1 MDNIDDIDVHEEGH
15 DDIRD
20 EDIQETDIQDTDMND
35 SDIEGDDIEDADL
48 APTGP
53 RPAKIAIVG
62 RPNVGKST
70 IFNRLAGKKL
80 AIVNDTPGVTRD
92 RRETSGSMRGQ
103 PTIFIDTAGFEDA
116 KGDKLE
122 ARMRAQT
129 EIAVL
134 EADVCLF
141 VYDARIGVTSLDRI
155 FAQFVRKSGKPVV
168 LVANKCES
176 RASDVGATEGY
187 SLGLGD
193 PIEVAAEHNIGF
205 VDLDDAIDLALR
217 EVDLSPVLDNI
228 DRTDAP
234 VRIAIVGRPNAG
246 KSTLINTL
254 IGQDRLLTGPEAGVT
269 RDSITVDYMWQGRR
283 VQFHD
288 TAGMRKKAKVNE
300 TLEKMSVYE
309 SLRAIKFAQVVVLLM
324 DAQCPFDKQDLQIA
338 ALCEREGR
346 ALVIGVTK
354 WDLVKNKSELSKDL
368 RERAERLLPQLR
380 GMPVVMFSGLTGK
393 SVDRLLPAIERIQ
406 IDWSAKVK
414 TAELNE
420 WLSEKIQR
428 HPPPAVN
435 GRHIRPKYIS
445 QTKTRPPTFVLKCS
459 RVSSIPESYKRY
471 LVNGLREDF
480 DLKGIPIRLI
490 VRADK
495 NPFDTAPRIQ
505 GRERLKSKKER

>member
-1 MDNIDDIDVHEEGH
+1 MD
-15 DDIRD
+15 
-20 EDIQETDIQDTDMND
+20 ETETFDPLDA
-35 SDIEGDDIEDADL
+35 EDA
-48 APTGP
+48 A
-53 RPAKIAIVG
+53 RPAKVAIVG

-70 IFNRLAGKKL
+70 LFNRLAGKKL

-92 RRETSGSMRGQ
+92 RRETTGRLRGRELLLM
-103 PTIFIDTAGFEDA
+103 DTAGFENV
-116 KGDKLE
+116 KGSEKLE
-122 ARMRAQT
+122 AKMRAQT
-129 EIAVL
+129 EAAVI
-134 EADVCLF
+134 EADICLF

-155 FAQFVRKSGKPVV
+155 FAEFVRRSGKPVV

-176 RASDVGATEGY
+176 RAGDVGVTEGY

-193 PIEVAAEHNIGF
+193 PIEVAAEHNIGMYE
-205 VDLDDAIDLALR
+205 LDDAMDMALR
-217 EVDLSPVLDNI
+217 GVDLSPVVDEI

-269 RDSITVDYMWQGRR
+269 RDSITIDFMWQDRR

-288 TAGMRKKAKVNE
+288 TAGMRKKAKVHE
-300 TLEKMSVYE
+300 TLEKMSVAE

-324 DAQCPFDKQDLQIA
+324 DATKPFDKQDMQIA

-346 ALVIGVTK
+346 AMVIGVTK
-354 WDLVKNKSELSKDL
+354 WDLVPNKSEMSKAL
-368 RERAERLLPQLR
+368 RESALRLLPQIK
-380 GMPVVMFSGLTGK
+380 GVPVVMFSGLTGK
-393 SVDRLLPAIERIQ
+393 SVDRLLPAIERVQ
-406 IDWSAKVK
+406 INWSAQLR
-414 TAELNE
+414 TAELNT
-420 WLSEKIQR
+420 WLSEKIMR

-459 RVSSIPESYKRY
+459 RATSIPESYKRY

-480 DLKGIPIRLI
+480 DLPGIPIRML

-495 NPFDTAPRIQ
+495 NPYDD
-505 GRERLKSKKER
+505 KS

>member
-1 MDNIDDIDVHEEGH
+1 M
-15 DDIRD
+15 
-20 EDIQETDIQDTDMND
+20 
-35 SDIEGDDIEDADL
+35 DADL
-48 APTGP
+48 DRPEVDEEAPD
-53 RPAKIAIVG
+53 RAAKVAVVG

-70 IFNRLAGKKL
+70 LFNRLAGKKL
-80 AIVNDTPGVTRD
+80 AIVDDTPGVTRD
-92 RRETSGSMRGQ
+92 RREAPGRLRGRELLLM
-103 PTIFIDTAGFEDA
+103 DTAGFENA
-116 KGDKLE
+116 KGEKLE
-122 ARMRAQT
+122 ARMRTQT
-129 EIAVL
+129 EAAVM

-141 VYDARIGVTSLDRI
+141 VYDARAGVTPLDRI
-155 FAQFVRKSGKPVV
+155 FAQFIRKSGKPVV

-176 RASDVGATEGY
+176 SASDMGITEGY

-193 PIEVAAEHNIGF
+193 PIEVAAEHNIGM
-205 VDLDDAIDLALR
+205 VDLDDALEMALR
-217 EVDLSPVLDNI
+217 GVDLSPVVDEI

-269 RDSITVDYMWQGRR
+269 RDAITIDYMWQGRR

-288 TAGMRKKAKVNE
+288 TAGMRKKAKVQEN
-300 TLEKMSVYE
+300 LEKMSVSE

-324 DAQCPFDKQDLQIA
+324 DATKPFDKQDMQIA

-346 ALVIGVTK
+346 AMVIGVTK
-354 WDLVKNKSELSKDL
+354 WDLVPNKSEMAQAL
-368 RERAERLLPQLR
+368 RERATRLLPQVK
-380 GMPVVMFSGLTGK
+380 GIPVIMFSGLTGK
-393 SVDRLLPAIERIQ
+393 SVDRLLPAIERVQ

-414 TAELNE
+414 TADLNE
-420 WLSEKIQR
+420 WLAEKIQR

-480 DLKGIPIRLI
+480 DLPGIPIRLF

-495 NPFDTAPRIQ
+495 NPFDD
-505 GRERLKSKKER
+505 KKK